1 MKIQYVGK
9 NIQVTDAIKSY
20 AESKLKKIDKFFEED
35 YSVKLVVGTQRDRQT
50 VEFTVY
56 YPPITIRS
64 EVTTD
69 DLYASIDK
77 AVDILVSQIVKQK
90 KRIKNTS
97 ASIRFAKEESLDE
110 KEEEKEIIKRKEIE
124 LVPMWE
130 DEAIMQMELLNHDM
144 FVFLDAKENTVK
156 ILYRRKDGQY
166 GIISAIV

>member
-110 KEEEKEIIKRKEIE
+110 KEEEKEIIRRKEIE

-144 FVFLDAKENTVK
+144 FVFLDAKENIVK
-156 ILYRRKDGQY
+156 VLYRRKDGQY

>member
-35 YSVKLVVGTQRDRQT
+35 YSVKLVVSTQRDRQT

-156 ILYRRKDGQY
+156 VLYRRKDGQY

>member
-156 ILYRRKDGQY
+156 VLYRRKDGQY

>member
-110 KEEEKEIIKRKEIE
+110 KEEEKEIIRRKEIE

-144 FVFLDAKENTVK
+144 FVFLDAKENIVK
-156 ILYRRKDGQY
+156 VLYRRKDGKY

>member
-90 KRIKNTS
+90 KRIKNIS

-110 KEEEKEIIKRKEIE
+110 KEEEKEIIRRKEIE

-144 FVFLDAKENTVK
+144 FVFLDAKENIVK
-156 ILYRRKDGQY
+156 VLYRRKDGQY

>member
-77 AVDILVSQIVKQK
+77 AVDILVSQIIKQK

-110 KEEEKEIIKRKEIE
+110 KEEEKEIIRRKEIE

-144 FVFLDAKENTVK
+144 FVFLDAKENIVK
-156 ILYRRKDGQY
+156 VLYRRKDGKY

>member
-9 NIQVTDAIKSY
+9 NIHVTDAIKSY
-20 AESKLKKIDKFFEED
+20 VESRLEKIDKFFEDD
-35 YSVKLVVGTQRDRQT
+35 YSVKLVISTQREHQT
-50 VEFTVY
+50 AEFTVY

-77 AVDILVSQIVKQK
+77 AVDILVSQIIKQK

-97 ASIRFAKEESLDE
+97 ASIRFAKEESLEE

-144 FVFLDAKENTVK
+144 FVFLDAEEGIVK
-156 ILYRRKDGQY
+156 VLYRRKDGQY
-166 GIISAIV
+166 GIISAII

>member
-77 AVDILVSQIVKQK
+77 AVDILVSQIIKQK

-110 KEEEKEIIKRKEIE
+110 KEEEKEIIRRKEIE

-144 FVFLDAKENTVK
+144 FVFLDAKENIVK
-156 ILYRRKDGQY
+156 VLYRRKDGQY